1 MRLSFLFSLG
11 LFVLLIMFTVG
22 AGASI
27 TIYGSFDPVKES
39 SGVTF
44 TSWYPS
50 TDAWVLPTDHTMN
63 ITVKNDNG
71 SSMNVGFYWANNDSL
86 IGTDTGVANNS
97 VANVTVG
104 FDYARYQVYSWYVQV
119 WSNQSVNH
127 SFTGEAYDW
136 DIFRD
141 AHIGANDVSNVTANW
156 MNSGTPGWI
165 RTDIWDDGTVGA
177 NDVSAITSHWMES
190 Y

>member
-136 DIFRD
+136 DINRD
-141 AHIGANDVSNVTANW
+141 ANVNYLDASALTSKYGQDPWTGREDVT
-156 MNSGTPGWI
+156 G
-165 RTDIWDDGTVGA
+165 DDKVNYLDA
-177 NDVSAITSHWMES
+177 SLLTSHYGEE